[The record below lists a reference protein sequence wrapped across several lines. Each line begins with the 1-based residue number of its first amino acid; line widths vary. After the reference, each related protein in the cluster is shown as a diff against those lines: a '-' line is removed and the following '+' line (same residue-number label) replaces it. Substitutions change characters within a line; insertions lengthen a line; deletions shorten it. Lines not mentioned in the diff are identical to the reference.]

1 MHEYYEIE
9 TLRMN
14 KMSSDCCY
22 VLGKLLWVFKGVKMD
37 ILTRNENFLKPT
49 TRDPVDGPSMD
60 RQWIHGKS
68 MDQPLNLLRSE
79 MTKVDFDEFIDRQDI
94 LHVHRFIWRLYFT

>member
-9 TLRMN
+9 TLRMK

-22 VLGKLLWVFKGVKMD
+22 VLGKLVWVFKGVKME

-60 RQWIHGKS
+60 PWEVNGPTLKFV
-68 MDQPLNLLRSE
+68 
-79 MTKVDFDEFIDRQDI
+79 KV
-94 LHVHRFIWRLYFT
+94 